1 MFKDFL
7 IVGIGS
13 FLGGGLRFVVSRL
26 LPLAEGFPLG
36 TFAVNIIGCFL
47 IGLLYGLK
55 WDGGWMSPST
65 RLLLTTGFCGGF
77 TTFSSF
83 INECDTLVKGGNLL
97 MPAIYLL
104 ASFVVGFLA
113 LQLGN
118 WLSQSFIK

>member
-26 LPLAEGFPLG
+26 LPVAEGFPLG

-65 RLLLTTGFCGGF
+65 RLLLSTGFCGGF

-104 ASFVVGFLA
+104 ASLVVGFLA

>member
-1 MFKDFL
+1 MFRDFL

-77 TTFSSF
+77 TTYSSF

>member
-1 MFKDFL
+1 MFRDFL

-36 TFAVNIIGCFL
+36 TFAVNIVGCFL

-97 MPAIYLL
+97 MPVIYLL
-104 ASFVVGFLA
+104 ASLVVGFIA